1 MKKETIILI
10 GSLLATILIV
20 FLLIIPAFETLSETI
35 SELDKQ
41 KNNLIVSQNN
51 IKKVDELK
59 KIYPDIK
66 KSEGDFEIALPTE
79 TDINESKTKL
89 YDLMNKLVPSSGL
102 NLEGSVAVREGQV
115 VNLVPNTVV
124 GTDDILPKLKTQ
136 GNLLINPNILP
147 AAPQESYRV
156 ISVSLSLKGTVDNFK
171 KFLQIIENTRDH
183 RIMDVTFFSFT
194 NPPIQEAGT
203 QIIPFSVNLNTY
215 KQPVKAS
222 K

>member
-1 MKKETIILI
+1 L
-10 GSLLATILIV
+10 
-20 FLLIIPAFETLSETI
+20 
-35 SELDKQ
+35 ELDMQ

-51 IKKVDELK
+51 IKKADELK
-59 KIYPDIK
+59 KIYPTKDEDIK
-66 KSEGDFEIALPTE
+66 KFEDNLKIALPE
-79 TDINESKTKL
+79 EKNKNESTTKL
-89 YDLMNKLVPSSGL
+89 VTLMNELVPSSGL